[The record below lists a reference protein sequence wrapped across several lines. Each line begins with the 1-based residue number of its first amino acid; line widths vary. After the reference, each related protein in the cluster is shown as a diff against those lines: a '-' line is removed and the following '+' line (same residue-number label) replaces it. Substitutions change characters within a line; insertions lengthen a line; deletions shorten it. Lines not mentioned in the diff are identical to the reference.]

1 MPRRKQN
8 TTSAT
13 LVLDI
18 LERVHHI
25 GNAPQ
30 AAQATETGAP
40 STITVSIYA
49 KKKPQSVDLLCR
61 ISSLKRH
68 TSHSPL
74 TARRAVCRRRSPSQ
88 TRNGRGALVYGAALC
103 LWGHGGLR
111 VGCVDCCGLLGLGHG
126 LGLHVL
132 LGRRRAMWEL
142 LGRRSRILLLLLG
155 LVCLSIRVLMVN
167 RRLTSHVRRCWVLL
181 HGYWRGC

>member
-1 MPRRKQN
+1 MHPKQH
-8 TTSAT
+8 
-13 LVLDI
+13 
-18 LERVHHI
+18 RQQRP
-25 GNAPQ
+25 APQ
-30 AAQATETGAP
+30 ALLLSVFLPKKESQ
-40 STITVSIYA
+40 SI
-49 KKKPQSVDLLCR
+49 DLLCR

-74 TARRAVCRRRSPSQ
+74 TARRAVRGRRSSSQ
-88 TRNGRGALVYGAALC
+88 TRNGRSALVYGAALC

-155 LVCLSIRVLMVN
+155 LVCLSIRVLVVN